1 LTTPATLPSN
11 RRLPLQARSNETVR
25 AILKAAAA
33 LLEKS
38 PFEQITTSRIAAE
51 AGVSIG
57 ALYRFYSEKQEIY
70 DEIALHALENF
81 REELA
86 PLLTAK
92 KLVFATFGRKNP
104 LDVVLDAYIDFLDR
118 HPAFRILALG
128 RHISERTRESQLDI
142 APEAIL
148 KGLLIG
154 RLKIKPG
161 TKLQLKLRIAAETG
175 DRLIA
180 YAYAQESRQGRDAVL
195 TELKS
200 MLGRY
205 LLPRL

>member
-1 LTTPATLPSN
+1 
-11 RRLPLQARSNETVR
+11 LQARSNETVQ
-25 AILKAAAA
+25 AILRAASA
-33 LLEKS
+33 LLEKT
-38 PFEQITTSRIAAE
+38 PFEQITTSRIAEE

-57 ALYRFYSEKQEIY
+57 ALYRFYSEKQEIF
-70 DEIALHALENF
+70 DEIALRALESF

-86 PLLTAK
+86 PLVTAK
-92 KLVFATFGRKNP
+92 RLISATFGRKNP

-128 RHISERTRESQLDI
+128 RHISERTRQSQLDI

-148 KGLLIG
+148 KGLLID

-161 TKLQLKLRIAAETG
+161 AKLQLKLRIAAETG

-180 YAYAQESRQGRDAVL
+180 YAYAQETRQGRDVVL
-195 TELKS
+195 AELKS

-205 LLPRL
+205 LLPRI

>member
-1 LTTPATLPSN
+1 LTPAATPSN
-11 RRLPLQARSNETVR
+11 RRLPLQARSNETVQAIQR
-25 AILKAAAA
+25 AASA
-33 LLEKS
+33 LLEKM
-38 PFEQITTSRIAAE
+38 PFEQITTSRIAEE

-57 ALYRFYSEKQEIY
+57 ALYRFYSEKQEIF
-70 DEIALHALENF
+70 DEIALHALDSF
-81 REELA
+81 RAELT

-92 KLVFATFGRKNP
+92 KLISATLRRKNP

-128 RHISERTRESQLDI
+128 RHISDRTRESQLDI

-148 KGLLIG
+148 KGLLID

-161 TKLQLKLRIAAETG
+161 AKLQLKLRIAAETG

-180 YAYAQESRQGRDAVL
+180 YAYAQETRQARDAVL
-195 TELKS
+195 AEVKS